1 MNNRFRPFLAFL
13 ILGIVTLACD
23 LPIPVPV
30 PVPPTG
36 GTATPPF
43 SPEQVGTAVAMTL
56 TAAVPGGAESTATSP
71 SPSTPGAEPTATNSS
86 PSTPGPGGATLL
98 PHSFYYLGID
108 SAGLIQVFRIEPDG
122 VTQRQITSEP
132 VTVNEYDVSRVDGS
146 VAYVS
151 NNQLLLVNADG
162 SNRRMLVDGGAVDP
176 NNPFMNTIGSVVF
189 SPDGQTLAYGYQG
202 LRLYSFATSD
212 SDLILENQ
220 VDDVG
225 GGLFVPRELYE
236 PERYSPDG
244 TKLLITLGYYEGASS
259 AVYYP
264 ATNALVRL
272 SGGEGAL
279 ICCDDTEWSS
289 DSSSVYAANPTMGM
303 FSSGL
308 WRVNAETGE
317 VATLLPGDA
326 GGGNFNVADE
336 AYLAPDGQLYFLFAT
351 VPAPEGIITRSPLQ
365 IVRSAPDAVTGRT
378 VLSSETFQLLK
389 EALWAPDASFLVA
402 VIAPSPE
409 IYQGGE
415 ARIVYLD
422 GRPSVTLASSAQQM
436 KWGP

>member
-1 MNNRFRPFLAFL
+1 MNNRFRPFVAFL
-13 ILGIVTLACD
+13 ILAIVILACD
-23 LPIPVPV
+23 LPIPSVPI
-30 PVPPTG
+30 PTSG
-36 GTATPPF
+36 GTPTPPF
-43 SPEQVGTAVAMTL
+43 SPEQLGTAVALTL
-56 TAAVPGGAESTATSP
+56 TAAVPGGVD
-71 SPSTPGAEPTATNSS
+71 PTAT
-86 PSTPGPGGATLL
+86 GPGFVTPTGISL
-98 PHSFYYLGID
+98 PRSLYYLGTD
-108 SAGLIQVFRIEPDG
+108 SAGLLQVFRIETDG
-122 VTQRQITSEP
+122 MTHQQVTSEP
-132 VTVNEYDVSRVDGS
+132 VTVNDYDVSRIDGS
-146 VAYVS
+146 VAYVA

-162 SNRRMLVDGGAVDP
+162 SNRRLLVDGGPVDP
-176 NNPFMNTIGSVVF
+176 NNPFISTISSPVF

-202 LRLYSFATSD
+202 LRLYSFSASD
-212 SDLILENQ
+212 SELILEDQ
-220 VDDVG
+220 IDDVG
-225 GGLFVPRELYE
+225 GGLFVPRELYS

-272 SGGEGAL
+272 VGGEGAL

-308 WRVNAETGE
+308 WRVDAATGE
-317 VATLLPGDA
+317 VTTLIQGDA
-326 GGGNFNVADE
+326 GGGNYNVADE

-378 VLSSETFQLLK
+378 VLSTEDFQLLN

-402 VIAPSPE
+402 VIAPSQE
-409 IYQGGE
+409 IYQGGQ

-422 GRPSVTLASSAQQM
+422 GRPSVELAPSAQQM

>member
-1 MNNRFRPFLAFL
+1 MRKRIQPFIAFL
-13 ILGIVTLACD
+13 TLAIAILACD
-23 LPIPVPV
+23 LSIPSFPIPT
-30 PVPPTG
+30 TG
-36 GTATPPF
+36 GTPTPPF
-43 SPEQVGTAVAMTL
+43 SPEQLGTAVAMTL
-56 TAAVPGGAESTATSP
+56 TAAVPGGAEATATGP
-71 SPSTPGAEPTATNSS
+71 VPAT
-86 PSTPGPGGATLL
+86 PGGASAL
-98 PHSFYYLGID
+98 PHTLYYLGTD
-108 SAGLIQVFRIEPDG
+108 SAGLIQVFRIEQDG
-122 VTQRQITSEP
+122 ATQRQLTSEP
-132 VTVNEYDVSRVDGS
+132 VSVNEYDVSRVDGS
-146 VAYVS
+146 VAYVA
-151 NNQLLLVNADG
+151 NNQLLLINADG

-176 NNPFMNTIGSVVF
+176 NNPFISTIGSPVF
-189 SPDGQTLAYGYQG
+189 SPDAQTLAYGYQG
-202 LRLYSFATSD
+202 LRLYSFATND
-212 SDLILENQ
+212 SDLIIENQ

-225 GGLFVPRELYE
+225 GGLYVPRELYS

-272 SGGEGAL
+272 EGGEGAL

-308 WRVNAETGE
+308 WRVDAATGQ
-317 VATLLPGDA
+317 VTTLLPGDA

-365 IVRSAPDAVTGRT
+365 AVRSAPDAVTGRT
-378 VLSSETFQLLK
+378 ILSTEDLQLLN
-389 EALWAPDASFLVA
+389 EGLWAPDASFLVA
-402 VIAPSPE
+402 VIAPSQE
-409 IYQGGE
+409 IYQGGQ
-415 ARIVYLD
+415 AKIVYFD
-422 GRPSVTLASSAQQM
+422 GRPSTVLAPSVQQI